1 MFVYITFSVS
11 VSVSANQYGKAYI
24 ALKSSLH
31 MLKIAQLCAKMS
43 EMEDGGKAE
52 SYEIAF
58 SVFLPCC

>member
-1 MFVYITFSVS
+1 MFVYITFS

-52 SYEIAF
+52 SYEIPF